1 MSDHLAAHD
10 ADHPCLDHHAARDAD
25 RHVRDRARH
34 TRDLMRRIDPQLLD
48 VMIALLVQFLVSL
61 PFLIYLRSP
70 YRLGFLLLSGTAI
83 PLIWRRRQ
91 PFVVACVV
99 ALFAV
104 PASLHHRPGQSFQFG
119 MTIAIYTVFS
129 LGRHWERIAVA
140 VLALP
145 ITLMVEFAKDQPPQQ
160 ATLDILTLTAAA
172 AFGLATRH
180 RTAYIAEIEER
191 TRRLEHERD
200 LEIRRADA
208 EVARAAARER
218 ARIARD
224 MHDILAHAVSLMT
237 VQAEAGPVVVRSDP
251 ARAEAAFDAIADAG
265 RDAMVQLRRIL
276 GTLKDDAE
284 AGARAPQPTVANIAD
299 LVAEVGRT
307 DLKVV
312 YESVGE
318 RRPLRSDAEIAAYRV
333 VQEALTNAVRHAQA
347 TTVTVR
353 LEWGEDMMGI
363 TITDDGL
370 GGRPRPGGGHGLIG
384 IRERASACGGSVV
397 AGPRVTGPG
406 FEVAL
411 RIPLDA
417 TRVVR

>member
-1 MSDHLAAHD
+1 MSDHLAE
-10 ADHPCLDHHAARDAD
+10 RGAD
-25 RHVRDRARH
+25 RHVRDRAKH
-34 TRDLMRRIDPQLLD
+34 TLGILRRTDPQVLD
-48 VMIALLVQFLVSL
+48 LMIALMVQFMVSL
-61 PFLIYLRSP
+61 PFLVALRSP
-70 YRLGFLLLSGTAI
+70 YRIGFLLLSGTAI

-91 PFVVACVV
+91 PFAVACVV
-99 ALFAV
+99 ALFTV
-104 PASLHHRPGQSFQFG
+104 PVSLHHRPGQPFQFG
-119 MTIAIYTVFS
+119 MTIAIYTVFA
-129 LGRHWERIAVA
+129 LGRRWERITVA

-145 ITLMVEFAKDQPPQQ
+145 ITLFVENFKNQPVQQ
-160 ATLDILTLTAAA
+160 ATFDVLALTAAA

-180 RTAYIAEIEER
+180 RTAYIAGIEER

-276 GTLKDDAE
+276 GTLKEDDE

-307 DLKVV
+307 DLRVV
-312 YESVGE
+312 YESVGM

-333 VQEALTNAVRHAQA
+333 VQEALTNTVRHAHA
-347 TTVTVR
+347 TTVVVR
-353 LEWGEDMMGI
+353 LEWGEDTMRI
-363 TITDDGL
+363 TITDDGR

-384 IRERASACGGSVV
+384 IRERATACGGSVTT
-397 AGPRVTGPG
+397 GPRVTGPG

-411 RIPLDA
+411 RIPLDSVWA
-417 TRVVR
+417 S

>member
-10 ADHPCLDHHAARDAD
+10 ADHPCVDHLAARDAD

-34 TRDLMRRIDPQLLD
+34 TRDLMRRIDPRLLD

-129 LGRHWERIAVA
+129 LGRRWERIAVA
-140 VLALP
+140 VLTLP
-145 ITLMVEFAKDQPPQQ
+145 ITLMVEFVKGQPPQQ
-160 ATLDILTLTAAA
+160 ATLDILTMTAAA

-333 VQEALTNAVRHAQA
+333 VQEALTNAVRHARA

-353 LEWGEDMMGI
+353 LEWGEETMGI
-363 TITDDGL
+363 TITDDGR

-397 AGPRVTGPG
+397 VGPRVTGPG

-411 RIPLDA
+411 RIPLDV
-417 TRVVR
+417 TRMVR

>member
-1 MSDHLAAHD
+1 MSDHPTEHG
-10 ADHPCLDHHAARDAD
+10 ADH
-25 RHVRDRARH
+25 HVRERARH
-34 TRDLMRRIDPQLLD
+34 TLDILRRIDPRLLD
-48 VMIALLVQFLVSL
+48 LMIGLTVWLLVSL
-61 PFLIYLRSP
+61 PFLVWWRSP

-83 PLIWRRRQ
+83 PLIWRRRA
-91 PFVVACVV
+91 PFTVAIVVAMSTIPV
-99 ALFAV
+99 
-104 PASLHHRPGQSFQFG
+104 SLHHRPGQPFQFG
-119 MTIAIYTVFS
+119 MTIAIYTVFAI
-129 LGRHWERIAVA
+129 GRRWQRITVA
-140 VLALP
+140 VLTLP
-145 ITLMVEFAKDQPPQQ
+145 IVLAVEYAKHQPFQM
-160 ATLDILTLTAAA
+160 ATFDVLALTAAA

-180 RTAYIAEIEER
+180 RQAYIEGIEQR

-200 LEIRRADA
+200 LEARRASA

-276 GTLKDDAE
+276 GTLKEEDECA
-284 AGARAPQPTVANIAD
+284 ARAPQPTVANIAE

-307 DLKVV
+307 DLRVL
-312 YESVGE
+312 YESVGT

-333 VQEALTNAVRHAQA
+333 VQEALTNAVRHAHA
-347 TTVTVR
+347 TTVHVR
-353 LEWGEDMMGI
+353 LEWGDDTMTV
-363 TITDDGL
+363 TITDDGR
-370 GGRPRPGGGHGLIG
+370 GGLPRPGGGHGLIG
-384 IRERASACGGSVV
+384 IRERAAACGGSVT
-397 AGPRVTGPG
+397 AGPRADARG

-417 TRVVR
+417 ARVA